1 MLSSVKAPEYLFISK
16 KKKKKKEALL
26 KKYYGR
32 YYWLTIMT
40 VFFRGE
46 KKSVSS

>member
-1 MLSSVKAPEYLFISK
+1 MLSSVKAPEYLFIS

-46 KKSVSS
+46 EKSVSS